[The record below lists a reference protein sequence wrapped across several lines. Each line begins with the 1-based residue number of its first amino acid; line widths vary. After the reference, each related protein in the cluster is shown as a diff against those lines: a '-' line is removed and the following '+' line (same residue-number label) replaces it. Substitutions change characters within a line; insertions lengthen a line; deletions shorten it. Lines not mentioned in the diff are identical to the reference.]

1 MAGNGFAIIAAIS
14 NTIATFILQWQTSR
28 NHENITNAELDWK
41 NELEKRELIQIG
53 SGIGATIQ
61 RRTQLKYKKER
72 IGMDSFVS
80 DNYVLVYYFIVYL

>member
-14 NTIATFILQWQTSR
+14 NTVATFILQWQTSR

-41 NELEKRELIQIG
+41 NELEKRELEQILG
-53 SGIGATIQ
+53 PHGVKLE

-72 IGMDSFVS
+72 IGIHSF
-80 DNYVLVYYFIVYL
+80 